1 MRGEYPHAR
10 SSVEHHT
17 ELPPRARRIHFRMLN
32 GRIGVGT
39 TSACAENT
47 LMAKMTDRLEANY
60 LRVRGEYGAMHTTGA
75 TPLELPPRA
84 RRIPSAMRRI
94 SWLRGTTSACAE
106 NTCAS
111 TKNFRSWWNYL
122 RVRGEYMPFTRMQI
136 GIAELPPRA
145 RRILFRV
152 FPCFCRQGTTS
163 ACAENT
169 PTCRHWAYRKRNY
182 LRVRGE
188 YPQFASNSNR
198 YRELPPRARRIP

>member
-1 MRGEYPHAR
+1 
-10 SSVEHHT
+10 
-17 ELPPRARRIHFRMLN
+17 MLN

-122 RVRGEYMPFTRMQI
+122 RVRGEYALAVLI
-136 GIAELPPRA
+136 GGVAMELPPRARRIHAVYPNANRHRGTTSACAENTFPCFSVFLSARNYLRVRGEYTYLSSLGLPEAELPPRA
-145 RRILFRV
+145 RRI
-152 FPCFCRQGTTS
+152 
-163 ACAENT
+163 
-169 PTCRHWAYRKRNY
+169 PTVCK
-182 LRVRGE
+182 
-188 YPQFASNSNR
+188 
-198 YRELPPRARRIP
+198 